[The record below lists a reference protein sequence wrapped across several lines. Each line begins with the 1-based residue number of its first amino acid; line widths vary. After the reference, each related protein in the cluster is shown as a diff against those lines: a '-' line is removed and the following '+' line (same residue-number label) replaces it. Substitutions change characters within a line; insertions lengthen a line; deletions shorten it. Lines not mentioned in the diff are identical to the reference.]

1 MYETIKKSINLIPD
15 KKKIDFYFLL
25 ILSTFSIFFEALSIS
40 LLIPFLSYL
49 TGSEVD
55 LGYFGYLIEVLNKI
69 NYFGIGDLF
78 QNEITKIFSSIVVLF
93 LIRSIFQIYYIYKSA
108 RFNYGVEFDISQK
121 IFSNYLQKKYTFYL
135 NNNSST
141 LLSNIVNET
150 NKFSR
155 GVLASF
161 TSIFTDILII
171 LSLSIIGFLT
181 NKIFAI
187 STFSFFG
194 LIGFLIYSISKKKII
209 QYGKIRVDAD
219 GRRIKYVQ
227 EGLKSIIEIKMM
239 NISELFKEFYKK
251 QILKSYNIN
260 IRYNFIIHSPKI
272 FFELLFIFTLFII
285 FIFFNKFNF
294 EEKYIFSLIS
304 VFAILAIRMMPAIAK
319 ILSSAQSLNFSKES
333 INILENEL
341 IGNNKI
347 ISNKNISKKSIEFNK
362 KIELQNIFFSYLDQD
377 KKETCVFENL
387 NLIIEKNDKIGIFG
401 SSGSGKTTLLNII
414 LLLVEPSKGNLFV
427 DGKKMTNADL
437 DEWYKD
443 IAYVSQNTTILDEDL
458 IFNIALNKNNID
470 LEKIKKLL
478 TKFNLN
484 KFLDHNGE
492 IINSNIGE
500 NGAKISGGEKQ
511 RIGLCRAL
519 YRNPKILILDEPT
532 SALDEN
538 NEKKIIEDTFKL
550 KNITII
556 LVSHNLSNFD
566 YCSKKYEVKKKTL
579 ELV

>member
-1 MYETIKKSINLIPD
+1 MYEIIKKSIKLIPD
-15 KKKIDFYFLL
+15 KKKFDFYFLL

-55 LGYFGYLIEVLNKI
+55 LGYFGYLIEILNKI

-108 RFNYGVEFDISQK
+108 KFNYGVEFDISQK
-121 IFSNYLQKKYTFYL
+121 IFSNYLQKNYTFYL

-141 LLSNIVNET
+141 LMRNIVNET

-161 TSIFTDILII
+161 TSMFTDILII
-171 LSLSIIGFLT
+171 LSLSTIGILT

-239 NISELFKEFYKK
+239 NISDLFKEFYKK
-251 QILKSYNIN
+251 QILRSYNIN
-260 IRYNFIIHSPKI
+260 IRYNLIIHTPKI

-304 VFAILAIRMMPAIAK
+304 IFAVLAIRMMPSIAK

-333 INILENEL
+333 IDILENEL
-341 IGNNKI
+341 IGDNKT
-347 ISNKNISKKSIEFNK
+347 ISNKNISKKSLEFNK
-362 KIELQNIFFSYLDQD
+362 KIDLLNIFFSYLDQD

-427 DGKKMTNADL
+427 DGKKLTKANL

-458 IFNIALNKNNID
+458 VFNIALSKNNID

-532 SALDEN
+532 SALDEI
-538 NEKKIIEDTFKL
+538 NEKKIIEDIFKL

-566 YCSKKYEVKKKTL
+566 YCSKKYEVKKKNL